1 MSDPTFHLVSMRPRG
16 DHAGLRRAA
25 ARHGGRVLAL
35 SPWRIEARS
44 DEATRQALEAALR
57 CPTVVFTSPAAVAA
71 ASALRPLSPRAGQQ
85 LAAVGA
91 GTRRGLQRTGSDAVA
106 PARMDSEG
114 VLDLPS
120 ITGLAAGDRVGIVTA
135 PGGRGAIAQALRA
148 RGIEVVRADVYAR
161 VPMPFRADALARLD
175 AALASRA
182 PTFIALSSGEAFAR
196 VLDGL
201 APARLAALRASTCIA
216 AGERLAGQARDA
228 GFVQVRMAASAQ
240 PQDLVAGIV
249 AALSA
254 PG

>member
-1 MSDPTFHLVSMRPRG
+1 MRPRG

-25 ARHGGRVLAL
+25 GRHGGRVLAL

-44 DEATRQALEAALR
+44 DEATRQALDAALR
-57 CPTVVFTSPAAVAA
+57 CPTVVFTSPPAVAA
-71 ASALRPLSPRAGQQ
+71 ASTLRPLSPRPGQQ
-85 LAAVGA
+85 LVAVGA
-91 GTRRGLQRTGSDAVA
+91 GTRRALQRTGSDAVA

-114 VLDLPS
+114 VLNLPAIS
-120 ITGLAAGDRVGIVTA
+120 GLAAGERVGIVTA
-135 PGGRGAIAQALRA
+135 PGGRGAIAQALHA

-175 AALASRA
+175 AALASSA
-182 PTFIALSSGEAFAR
+182 PAFIALSSGEAFAR

-201 APARLAALRASTCIA
+201 TPARHAALRAATCIA
-216 AGERLAGQARDA
+216 ASERLAGLARDA

-249 AALSA
+249 AALTV